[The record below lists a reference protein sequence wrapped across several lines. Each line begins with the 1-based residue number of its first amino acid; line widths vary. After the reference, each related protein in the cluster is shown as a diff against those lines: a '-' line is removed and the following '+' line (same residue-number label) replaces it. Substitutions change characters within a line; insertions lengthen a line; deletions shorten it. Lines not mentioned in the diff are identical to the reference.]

1 MVGWLG
7 WLICWLGWLVGLL
20 VGWLGWLVGLA
31 GWLVD
36 WLGWLVGWLRR
47 FNEDLQ
53 LCKAFKKI
61 TNAEIIR
68 ARRQKGCEMLTCEH
82 SSPKIVQTP

>member
-1 MVGWLG
+1 MFLG
-7 WLICWLGWLVGLL
+7 FGGGRLGWLVGWL
-20 VGWLGWLVGLA
+20 VGWVG
-31 GWLVD
+31 